1 MGDTEVLQIDAC
13 ISEQY
18 RNLCQSARFIR
29 DIDKK
34 AAFEN
39 PDDLFPTIFRIPEEA
54 PRVLHRGLEGNY
66 GVLGPCN
73 F

>member
-29 DIDKK
+29 DIDK
-34 AAFEN
+34 E
-39 PDDLFPTIFRIPEEA
+39 LI
-54 PRVLHRGLEGNY
+54 LHTDNTACIVRD
-66 GVLGPCN
+66 
-73 F
+73 